1 MNTMSQIKPTQI
13 IPGRENRVN
22 PITPLPIDLDPVQ
35 RSLIIPPITTA
46 TPIPEGQTA
55 SFLEETTSVQ
65 STETMLAESDP
76 MPATPAILSVKQ
88 QIVKFM
94 PDGTAKVDVI
104 LEIQDISNAV
114 EYDIRVAKDA
124 GNL

>member
-1 MNTMSQIKPTQI
+1 MSQIKPTQI
-13 IPGRENRVN
+13 IAGRENRVN
-22 PITPLPIDLDPVQ
+22 PISPLPVDLDPTQ
-35 RSLIIPPITTA
+35 RSLLIPPVTTA
-46 TPIPEGQTA
+46 TPIEEGGTA
-55 SFLEETTSVQ
+55 ASLAASTEAASIQ
-65 STETMLAESDP
+65 STESMLAESDP
-76 MPATPAILSVKQ
+76 SPATPAILSVKQ

-104 LEIQDISNAV
+104 LEIQDISNAA